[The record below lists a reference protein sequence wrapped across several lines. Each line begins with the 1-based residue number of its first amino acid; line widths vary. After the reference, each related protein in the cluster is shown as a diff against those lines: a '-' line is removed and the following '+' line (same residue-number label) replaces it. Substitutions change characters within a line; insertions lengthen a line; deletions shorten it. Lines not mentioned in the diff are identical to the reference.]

1 MPVAKAI
8 LKPNMAAPLSL
19 RLLAPDP
26 CLLRRLLDQ
35 EKDERYRYLIKH
47 GQVYGVDAETSTIYV
62 ELPQIPNILIV
73 YRRPSERMANSQKMN
88 LENRNL

>member
-1 MPVAKAI
+1 MNQVNQIMRANGLQQAPTMPMAKAI
-8 LKPNMAAPLSL
+8 LKPTMTQPLSL

-26 CLLRRLLDQ
+26 CLLRRLLEQ

-62 ELPQIPNILIV
+62 ELP
-73 YRRPSERMANSQKMN
+73 
-88 LENRNL
+88 